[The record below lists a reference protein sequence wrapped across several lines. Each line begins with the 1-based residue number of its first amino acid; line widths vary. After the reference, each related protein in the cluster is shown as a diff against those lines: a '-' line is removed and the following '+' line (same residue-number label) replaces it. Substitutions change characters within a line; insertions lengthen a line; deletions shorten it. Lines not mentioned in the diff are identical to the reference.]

1 MLVRSMGRGRG
12 SPLSEVKGVGI
23 GLTTLSVKIP
33 VTETLTTTSRQQDL
47 GEEGPVDQGTMP
59 TPLLT
64 PERNPQGKRRRGRP
78 KNSWRRDTDTELRM
92 MGYTWKE
99 VVRKAQVRVR
109 WRAVVNGLC
118 STWSD
123 GPK

>member
-1 MLVRSMGRGRG
+1 MRRCGSGVIKNILKRKWGWIGHILRKEVSTITHQSHKGREG
-12 SPLSEVKGVGI
+12 ED
-23 GLTTLSVKIP
+23 
-33 VTETLTTTSRQQDL
+33 DL
-47 GEEGPVDQGTMP
+47 
-59 TPLLT
+59 
-64 PERNPQGKRRRGRP
+64 

-118 STWSD
+118 YVSE
-123 GPK
+123 